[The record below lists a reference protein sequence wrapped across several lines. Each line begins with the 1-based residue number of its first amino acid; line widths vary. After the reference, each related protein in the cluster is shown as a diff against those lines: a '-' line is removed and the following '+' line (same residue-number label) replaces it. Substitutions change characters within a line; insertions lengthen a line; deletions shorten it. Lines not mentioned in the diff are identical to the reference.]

1 MGLTTQ
7 IYYFLKISH
16 TLGPLLSIGFCLF
29 YPKSLSRRAEKKE
42 PGAGFSGGN
51 PCTDKNPSTIRS
63 PPPAHTI
70 FHTIAAFPDV
80 PQPRTAHAHPHTST
94 SKYANLPPQKNPLQR
109 TRSGRHHRRRSTSQ
123 GKSVQTTPRLRSK
136 LSSDCRAAPSVGV
149 ILGGAAGNPVLRGRL
164 CTRPACGKEVQPE
177 AEIRAFGPGQREG

>member
-51 PCTDKNPSTIRS
+51 PCTDKNPSAIRS

-80 PQPRTAHAHPHTST
+80 PQPRTPHSRSHTDT
-94 SKYANLPPQKNPLQR
+94 SKYANLPLKKNPLRR
-109 TRSGRHHRRRSTSQ
+109 TARDGITVVGVLRR
-123 GKSVQTTPRLRSK
+123 GGNVQTTPRSRPK
-136 LSSDCRAAPSVGV
+136 LSSDCRATPSVGV
-149 ILGGAAGNPVLRGRL
+149 ILGGAAGDPVLRGRL
-164 CTRPACGKEVQPE
+164 GTRPACGKEVQPE
-177 AEIRAFGPGQREG
+177 AEVRAFGPGQREG

>member
-42 PGAGFSGGN
+42 PGAGFSGDT
-51 PCTDKNPSTIRS
+51 PCTDKNPSAIRP

-70 FHTIAAFPDV
+70 SHTIAAFPDV
-80 PQPRTAHAHPHTST
+80 
-94 SKYANLPPQKNPLQR
+94 SKYANLPPQKNPLRR

-123 GKSVQTTPRLRSK
+123 GKSVQTTPRSRQK

-164 CTRPACGKEVQPE
+164 GTRPACGKEVQPE